1 MRKKKPV
8 KVLIVGDNAQIVDIA
23 AEKKTLLSHK
33 TIKVSNGEEALQVA
47 SKQPPFDL
55 LITDIMTPEING
67 VGFAE
72 QFTKLYP
79 KTNVLYRIF

>member
-1 MRKKKPV
+1 MRKKKSV
-8 KVLIVGDNAQIVDIA
+8 KVLVVGSIPQIAGIA
-23 AEKKTLLSHK
+23 AEKKPLLSHT

-47 SKQPPFDL
+47 SMQSPFDL

-67 VGFAE
+67 MDFAE

-79 KTNVLYRIF
+79 TTNVLYTIF